1 MQWVEPKVFK
11 IGETTIDREGLT
23 AFLKALGADEWM
35 EQQPWY
41 GSEALEDVDPGT
53 VLIEIAGR
61 SCYKSFGVGL
71 NPNIT
76 RIRKNSK
83 EYIENVLV
91 KGDGS
96 IFEHAGCSFGLLDCS
111 RIFTHELV
119 RHRVGVA
126 ISQESLR
133 YVRPRELRMVM
144 VPGSELSKLENL
156 DDVTRELEA
165 HEQQYLK
172 LAESLITTKMKFDE
186 KKAWTSA
193 LRRLLPDGM
202 ATNIVWTANHRALR
216 WVLEMR
222 TSPGAE
228 VEMRYVFD
236 KVGQILKKDYPRIYG
251 DFVRTPHADGV
262 GGQWVPK
269 LRSKV

>member
-11 IGETTIDREGLT
+11 IGESRINREEVER
-23 AFLKALGADEWM
+23 FLRHLGADEWL

-41 GSEALEDVDPGT
+41 SAPLDQVNSSE
-53 VLIEIAGR
+53 VLVEVAGR

-76 RIRKNSK
+76 KIRGDSK
-83 EYIENVLV
+83 EYIENILL

-96 IFEHAGCSFGLLDCS
+96 VIEHPVVQWVFADVS
-111 RIFTHELV
+111 RTFTHELV
-119 RHRVGVA
+119 RHRAGVA

-133 YVRPRELRMVM
+133 YVRPKELRMTL
-144 VPGSELSKLENL
+144 VPGSELARMDNL
-156 DDVTRELEA
+156 DEFTKALEQTYA
-165 HEQQYLK
+165 AYEKFAEQ
-172 LAESLITTKMKFDE
+172 LIGKDMKFDE

-193 LRRLLPDGM
+193 LRRMLPDGI
-202 ATNIVWTANHRALR
+202 ATNIVWSANHRALR

-236 KVGQILKKDYPRIYG
+236 KVGEILQRDYPTLYG
-251 DFVRTPHADGV
+251 DFAKKPHADGV
-262 GGQWVPK
+262 GHQWIPQ